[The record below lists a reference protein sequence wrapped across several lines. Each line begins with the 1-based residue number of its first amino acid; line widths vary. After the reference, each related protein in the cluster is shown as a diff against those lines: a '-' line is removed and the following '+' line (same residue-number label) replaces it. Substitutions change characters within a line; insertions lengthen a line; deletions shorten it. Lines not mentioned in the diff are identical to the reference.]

1 MSALNNMEAI
11 GLQNISKSYGEV
23 KALQGISLSVDQGEI
38 FGLIGPDGAGKTS
51 LIRILTTLILPDSGE
66 AYVMGKHVVK
76 EYFNIRKVVGYMPQ
90 RFSLYLDL
98 SVEENL
104 QFYARIFGTTIA
116 ENYSL
121 IEPIYKQIE
130 PFKTR
135 KAGHLSGGMKQKLAL
150 SCALIHKPEVL
161 FLDEPT
167 TGVDAV
173 SRVEFWEMLKKYKQA
188 GITVFVSTPYMD
200 EALQCDRLAF
210 IKDGSILSV
219 SSPED
224 VLKNYPLNIFEIKSE
239 NLNKVMAFLKDKL
252 PEAFL
257 TRFGTTLHCSSNK
270 TLLEI
275 KELVKHF
282 DNIQVNTIKPTIEDC
297 FLWLS
302 QDK

>member
-1 MSALNNMEAI
+1 MEAI
-11 GLQNISKSYGEV
+11 KVENITKSYGEV
-23 KALQGISLSVDQGEI
+23 KALQEINLSVNQDEI

-51 LIRILTTLILPDSGE
+51 LIRILTTLMLPDSGN
-66 AYVMGKHVVK
+66 AYVMDKHVVHDYK
-76 EYFNIRKVVGYMPQ
+76 KIRKILGYMPQ
-90 RFSLYLDL
+90 RFSLYMDL

-104 QFYARIFGTTIA
+104 QFYAEIFGTSIK
-116 ENYSL
+116 ENYAL

-135 KAGHLSGGMKQKLAL
+135 KAAQLSGGMKQKLAL

-173 SRVEFWEMLKKYKQA
+173 SRVEFWEMLHQYKKA

-219 SSPED
+219 STPD
-224 VLKNYPLNIFEIKSE
+224 GILTNYPLNIFEIKSE
-239 NLNKVMAFLKDKL
+239 NLNKLMAYLNEHL
-252 PEAFL
+252 PKAIVN
-257 TRFGTTLHCSSNK
+257 RFGTTLHCSSNK
-270 TLLEI
+270 SQGEI
-275 KELVKHF
+275 QELVHHF
-282 DNIQVNTIKPTIEDC
+282 ENVQVNNIKPTIEDC

-302 QDK
+302 QEND

>member
-1 MSALNNMEAI
+1 MEAI
-11 GLQNISKSYGEV
+11 KVQNITKSYGEV
-23 KALQGISLSVDQGEI
+23 KALQGIDLSVNQGEI

-51 LIRILTTLILPDSGE
+51 LIRILTTLILPDAGD
-66 AYVMGKHVVK
+66 AFVMDKHVVRDYNK
-76 EYFNIRKVVGYMPQ
+76 IRKIVGYMPQ
-90 RFSLYLDL
+90 RFSLYMDL

-104 QFYARIFGTTIA
+104 QFYAEIFGTTIS

-135 KAGHLSGGMKQKLAL
+135 KAAQLSGGMKQKLAL

-173 SRVEFWEMLKKYKQA
+173 SRVEFWEMLHEYKKA

-200 EALQCDRLAF
+200 EALQCDQLAF
-210 IKDGSILSV
+210 IKNGTILSV
-219 SSPED
+219 SKPEE
-224 VLKNYPLNIFEIKSE
+224 VLKKYPFNIFKINAEDILPLI
-239 NLNKVMAFLKDKL
+239 NLLKEKL
-252 PEAFL
+252 PGAII
-257 TRFGTTLHCSSNK
+257 TRFGTSLHCSVSKSEIEIREIIQTFSN
-270 TLLEI
+270 TQI
-275 KELVKHF
+275 
-282 DNIQVNTIKPTIEDC
+282 TPIKPTIEDC

-302 QDK
+302 QEHE

>member
-1 MSALNNMEAI
+1 MEAI
-11 GLQNISKSYGEV
+11 KVQNITKSYGEV
-23 KALQGISLSVDQGEI
+23 KALQGIDLSVNQGEI

-51 LIRILTTLILPDSGE
+51 LIRILTTLILPDAGD
-66 AYVMGKHVVK
+66 AFVMDKHVVRDYDK
-76 EYFNIRKVVGYMPQ
+76 IRKIVGYMPQ
-90 RFSLYLDL
+90 RFSLYMDL

-104 QFYARIFGTTIA
+104 QFYAEIFGTTIS

-135 KAGHLSGGMKQKLAL
+135 KAAQLSGGMKQKLAL

-173 SRVEFWEMLKKYKQA
+173 SRVEFWEMLHEYKKA

-200 EALQCDRLAF
+200 EALQCDQLAF
-210 IKDGSILSV
+210 IKNGTILSV
-219 SSPED
+219 SKPEE
-224 VLKNYPLNIFEIKSE
+224 VLKKYPFNIFKINAEDILPLI
-239 NLNKVMAFLKDKL
+239 NLLKEKL
-252 PEAFL
+252 PGAII
-257 TRFGTTLHCSSNK
+257 TRFGTSLHCSVSKSEIEIREIIQTFSNAQI
-270 TLLEI
+270 TP
-275 KELVKHF
+275 
-282 DNIQVNTIKPTIEDC
+282 IKPTIEDC

-302 QDK
+302 QENE

>member
-1 MSALNNMEAI
+1 MEA
-11 GLQNISKSYGEV
+11 LRVQNISKSYGEV
-23 KALQGISLSVDQGEI
+23 KALQGISLSVSQGEI

-51 LIRILTTLILPDSGE
+51 LIRILTTLILPDAGD
-66 AYVMGKHVVK
+66 AFVMDKHVVK
-76 EYFNIRKVVGYMPQ
+76 DYKQIRKIVGYMPQ

-104 QFYARIFGTTIA
+104 QFYAEIFGTTIKK
-116 ENYSL
+116 NYSL

-135 KAGHLSGGMKQKLAL
+135 KAGQLSGGMKQKLAL

-173 SRVEFWEMLKKYKQA
+173 SRVEFWEMLKNYKKA

-210 IKDGSILSV
+210 IKDGLILSI
-219 SSPED
+219 STPDE

-239 NLNKVMAFLKDKL
+239 NLNKLMAYLNENL
-252 PEAFL
+252 PDAIV

-270 TLLEI
+270 SQGEI
-275 KELVKHF
+275 QEMVHHCE
-282 DNIQVNTIKPTIEDC
+282 NVQVNRIKPTIEDC

-302 QDK
+302 QEK